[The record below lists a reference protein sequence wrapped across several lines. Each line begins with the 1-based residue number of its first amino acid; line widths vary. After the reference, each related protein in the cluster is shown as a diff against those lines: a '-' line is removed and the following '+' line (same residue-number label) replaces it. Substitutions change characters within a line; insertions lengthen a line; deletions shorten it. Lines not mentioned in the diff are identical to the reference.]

1 MSGSGLVT
9 LGIPRSLN
17 TILARKLT
25 EVMTKPLAE
34 TEAQTLN
41 IKAYPEIMKF
51 QERADALAIGPGL
64 SRNPET
70 AKLIRKICASWK
82 KQIVVDADGLNA
94 FSGHLN
100 LLRAT
105 ILTPHIGE
113 FARLINKPQEYVKKN
128 KEELTKEFAKRYN
141 VIVVL
146 KGHRSIVAS
155 NKGNIY
161 INKTGNPGMA
171 TAGAGDVLTGII
183 ASFVGQARP
192 NDRSARQTRLNDVV
206 GQAEVGLVGRGI
218 TPFEAAKSGVYIH
231 GLAGDLAAR
240 ERGEA
245 SLLAG
250 DILAKLP
257 QAIKS
262 VLKLRK

>member
-146 KGHRSIVAS
+146 KGHRSIVVS

-183 ASFVGQARP
+183 ASFLGQGMA
-192 NDRSARQTRLNDVV
+192 
-206 GQAEVGLVGRGI
+206 
-218 TPFEAAKSGVYIH
+218 PFEAAKSGVYTH

-240 ERGEA
+240 EKGEA
-245 SLLAG
+245 SLLAS
-250 DILAKLP
+250 DILANLP
-257 QAIKS
+257 KAMKS
-262 VLKLRK
+262 VLK